1 MRGGWSRGLLL
12 RAAVGARG
20 LDASRRAKLAA
31 MHTPAFTHAGGICLR
46 AGSAGPEVLCVRPS
60 APGEDVWLLPKG
72 HIEPGEDAP
81 EAGVREVAEEAGAK
95 AANPRYVGSTSYR
108 AKGEDVVCAFYRMDL
123 VELGEGEE
131 DRDVR
136 WVPLSELEE
145 AMPFPES
152 VALVQLAVELG

>member
-1 MRGGWSRGLLL
+1 M
-12 RAAVGARG
+12 A
-20 LDASRRAKLAA
+20 
-31 MHTPAFTHAGGICLR
+31 
-46 AGSAGPEVLCVRPS
+46 
-60 APGEDVWLLPKG
+60 
-72 HIEPGEDAP
+72 EDANDFAVVDAKVDTVQHRDP
-81 EAGVREVAEEAGAK
+81 AIAGAK